1 MGLLGL
7 DLTSWGLVVTFIL
20 LLLYFV
26 GSRGHNFFS
35 KRNVPY
41 LRPLPILGNM
51 GALVFRR
58 KSFGEL
64 LESLYIE
71 FKRHKIG
78 GMFRFNQP
86 IYVLCD
92 PETIKQITVKDF
104 DHFIDRSLPFPV
116 DSEPLFMKS
125 LIGLKGDKWKNMR
138 STLSPAFTSSK
149 MKNMFLLVDECGH
162 QLSQYLHDV
171 LKKEGGVSL
180 ELEMKDL
187 FTRYANDVIATAA
200 FGIQCDSLKD
210 KSNQFYEMGK
220 EATIPSAARSL
231 TFLGYLCA
239 PKLMIMLGIPLLSRP
254 ASKFFKGL
262 IDDTLEA
269 RQRQNIIRPDMI
281 HLLLQARKGVL
292 KEQDGSKYTSSGDHS
307 TELSDEDIAA
317 QAFLFFLA
325 GFDTTSTL
333 MCFITYLL
341 AVNGGIQD
349 RLQAEIEQVLENA
362 GGKINYEDLHAMK
375 YLDQVVSECLR
386 LYPPAVVVD
395 RECLRTY
402 TIPGTHIILEK
413 GEVVLLPIYAIHRD
427 PENFP
432 DPEVFDPE
440 RFSDE
445 NKNNIKPFTYLPF
458 GMGPRN
464 CIGMRFALMEV
475 KLALVHLL
483 HNFNLQPTSKTPIPL
498 QITRKSLNMTVDG
511 GFWIG
516 IEPRMK
522 T

>member
-7 DLTSWGLVVTFIL
+7 DLTSWGLVVTFII

-26 GSRGHNFFS
+26 VSRGHDFFS

-71 FKRHKIG
+71 FKRHKVG

-86 IYVLCD
+86 VYVLCD

-149 MKNMFLLVDECGH
+149 MKNMFLLVDECGN

-171 LKKEGGVSL
+171 QKKEGGGSL

-292 KEQDGSKYTSSGDHS
+292 KEQDGT

-458 GMGPRN
+458 GLGPRN

-483 HNFNLQPTSKTPIPL
+483 HNFNLRPTSKTPIPL

-516 IEPRMK
+516 IEPK
-522 T
+522 IKA